1 MDELDKTPE
10 DPDIELTPVKL
21 SKAYDPP
28 EAEETFEALERLL
41 VDEAAAEPVQEASV
55 PELLPAASLKK
66 KESEKELANVPLENR
81 SEVASRDRLNYR
93 LNYTEQRRLERGEEE
108 ERESEYAQSLQGK
121 LGSWPATRWLF
132 DSKTRRL
139 EKFLAFGT
147 VVALVGVALSFGLTQ
162 RDVDSATGSVTSGD
176 EPIES
181 MGQALLEEEEASE
194 RLISQFFQATS
205 LAEIMPL
212 VRSPEVV
219 RPLMEQWYASRA
231 FHTESNIVFEQA
243 IAKRLNG
250 ARYYLHFLYLED
262 DLDARPI
269 AVELTDE
276 GFRLDWETAVGYQRI
291 PWKEYRASRPAEKVY
306 LRVQARLDGYY
317 NFEFADSQEWSC
329 FRLNHPDG
337 EGAIYGYVKRLSE
350 IDRQLRDAMGRDEK
364 GADYL
369 ILGLRFPE
377 NPQSDHALHI
387 DEILQR
393 GWVRNYTTE
402 EGHFDHSDA

>member
-10 DPDIELTPVKL
+10 DPDIELIPVKL

-41 VDEAAAEPVQEASV
+41 QEETAA
-55 PELLPAASLKK
+55 PELLLVLKK
-66 KESEKELANVPLENR
+66 EEEKEASKAPLENR
-81 SEVASRDRLNYR
+81 SAVDSKDRLNYR

-108 ERESEYAQSLQGK
+108 ERESEFAQTWQGR

-139 EKFLAFGT
+139 EKLFAFGT
-147 VVALVGVALSFGLTQ
+147 VVALVGVALSFGLTH
-162 RDVDSATGSVTSGD
+162 RDMDSAIGSVTAGD

-181 MGQALLEEEEASE
+181 MGQALLEEEEASGKI
-194 RLISQFFQATS
+194 ISQFFQATS

-212 VRSPEVV
+212 VRHPDVV
-219 RPLMEQWYASRA
+219 HPLMEQWYASHT
-231 FHTESNIVFEQA
+231 FQTESDIVFDQA

-250 ARYYLHFLYLED
+250 ARYYLHFVYLED
-262 DLDARPI
+262 DLEARPI
-269 AVELTDE
+269 AVELTDD
-276 GFRLDWETAVGYQRI
+276 GFRLDWETAVGYQRM
-291 PWKEYRASRPAEKVY
+291 PWKEYRASRPEEKVY
-306 LRVQARLDGYY
+306 VRVQARLDDYH
-317 NFEFADSQEWSC
+317 NFEFEDSQEWSC
-329 FRLNHPDG
+329 FRLSRPDG
-337 EGAIYGYVKRLSE
+337 ESAIYGYVRRLSE

-364 GADYL
+364 GSDYL

-377 NPQSDHALHI
+377 NPQSDQAVHI

-393 GWVRNYTTE
+393 GWVRDFTE
-402 EGHFDHSDA
+402 DNGHFDHSDT